1 MPYQQVPFQ
10 YSCHTWQ
17 SGWNCDPSRIL
28 AHRTS
33 DPRFPLV
40 ESLLDVI
47 SDVGSVVDYSASFER
62 NILESLADFSPEYA
76 VRMTSIHSEPDY
88 GIS

>member
-1 MPYQQVPFQ
+1 MMPYQQVPFQ

-17 SGWNCDPSRIL
+17 SDGTVTHHEYLHTD
-28 AHRTS
+28 TS

-47 SDVGSVVDYSASFER
+47 SDVGSVVVYSASFER
-62 NILESLADFSPEYA
+62 NILESLADFF
-76 VRMTSIHSEPDY
+76 T
-88 GIS
+88 